1 MKCSASASPY
11 SLLAYCG
18 VSFNLGSCVLFLNC
32 SAAEPVPSS
41 DKKDSAKPV
50 ESKPQSTSGIED
62 LFKDSPAVTVSSA
75 PAAPQVN
82 VKNDIMSLFEK
93 VSASITFTNA
103 FVKWL
108 CHLKERAHL
117 WFI

>member
-1 MKCSASASPY
+1 
-11 SLLAYCG
+11 
-18 VSFNLGSCVLFLNC
+18 
-32 SAAEPVPSS
+32 
-41 DKKDSAKPV
+41 
-50 ESKPQSTSGIED
+50 
-62 LFKDSPAVTVSSA
+62 VTVSSA